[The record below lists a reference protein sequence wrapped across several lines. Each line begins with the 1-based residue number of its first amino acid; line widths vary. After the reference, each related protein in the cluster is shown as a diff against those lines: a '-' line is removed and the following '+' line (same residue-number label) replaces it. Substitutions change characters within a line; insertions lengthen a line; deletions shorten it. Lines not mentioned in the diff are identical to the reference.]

1 MRLNIYYDGRLLIF
15 MRVPNLHSVK
25 IVDLIDIMSS
35 SFDTITI
42 HKLIDVCKTFLEQD
56 KVKLIRLFL
65 SDTSLNIT

>member
-15 MRVPNLHSVK
+15 MRAPNLQSVK
-25 IVDLIDIMSS
+25 IVIDNMS